1 MRHEPGAGLPTHCP
15 TARRGYPLSPAESPQ
30 RIQTTALATIMKY
43 FALFLTQTER
53 AADRFSSILK
63 KLIIST
69 LASQDG
75 IFIQNHVVYEK
86 ITFLS
91 NNNKRSNNISAAGA
105 FYKRKCTKTHL
116 FFFFNI
122 YIYIYIYVY
131 VNIYIYIYPIYIYIS
146 YIYI

>member
-15 TARRGYPLSPAESPQ
+15 TARRGYPLSPAESPP

-75 IFIQNHVVYEK
+75 IFIHP
-86 ITFLS
+86 S
-91 NNNKRSNNISAAGA
+91 SAAGWTQSPSGRRPESRLQGGA
-105 FYKRKCTKTHL
+105 AHACLYFSTFLAEAARPSRKIWLRLCMWRSMSFSASTFVSRSAVL
-116 FFFFNI
+116 
-122 YIYIYIYVY
+122 
-131 VNIYIYIYPIYIYIS
+131 S
-146 YIYI
+146 